1 MVSKTKLTD
10 IYQNQTVIDPLK
22 EKTMNIFSSRIRLKT
37 TFTAVVI
44 GSSLLAACGNNTTA
58 ATTTSIARPSTT
70 LAQPS
75 VNKDGILT
83 AICREAPKQTTKADY
98 GGQGLD
104 TWECQ
109 RNGHSVQ
116 LVIPNAENVE
126 KWAAH
131 MKKMIEDKVLKEA
144 ANLCGPGWT
153 VSSVRDDANSIYQDL
168 REAGIP
174 TESCA

>member
-1 MVSKTKLTD
+1 MHT
-10 IYQNQTVIDPLK
+10 I
-22 EKTMNIFSSRIRLKT
+22 SSQLRLKT
-37 TFTAVVI
+37 ALVALVI
-44 GSSLLAACGNNTTA
+44 GSSLLTACGSNTTA
-58 ATTTSIARPSTT
+58 STTTSIASTSTT

-83 AICREAPKQTTKADY
+83 AICREAPKQIKQADN

-109 RNGHSVQ
+109 RNGHTVQ
-116 LVIPNAENVE
+116 LVIPNAENVQ

-131 MKKMIEDKVLKEA
+131 VKKMIQDKVLKES

-153 VSSVRDDANSIYQDL
+153 ISSTRDDANSIYQDL